1 MKINKLL
8 RKLKFLKDSYLRG
21 NDIILVC
28 NSTKKEN
35 NFTRDISKIINTM
48 GGVSLL
54 ITKGNGQMEQS
65 LDMESIKVKM
75 IKISLRMKE
84 VGKMIDLM
92 DLEQETFQF
101 LTHLTLLN
109 KIMSN
114 VMQK

>member
-1 MKINKLL
+1 MKVNKIL
-8 RKLKFLKDSYLRG
+8 RKLKFFKDSYLRG
-21 NDIILVC
+21 KDIILVC
-28 NSTKKEN
+28 NSTKKES
-35 NFTRDISKIINTM
+35 NFIRDISRIINTM
-48 GGVSLL
+48 AGVSPL
-54 ITKGNGQMEQS
+54 ITKVNGQMEQS
-65 LDMESIKVKM
+65 LDMESIKVKI